1 MTMND
6 EKTNDIL
13 YEGELQLGD
22 KTIQCYVLEDGTR
35 ALSKSEMQRALGVI
49 GNEPAQRSSKRLD
62 EILSS
67 KQVSRFISEDL
78 MSSKL
83 STIDAAWKGTSIKLY
98 DALALPEL
106 CEVMLKVRDY
116 AAQNNIELGARQKAV
131 IAEADILIRSL
142 AKVGIIALIDEATGY
157 QHEREQDELQKILK
171 AYIAEELL
179 PWQKRF
185 PDVFYQELFRLNGW
199 NYTVRGIKR
208 RPGIIGKWTNKLI
221 YEQLP
226 PGVLAEL
233 KRVTPKSA
241 RLHQSLTADIGQPE
255 LAAQITQ
262 VVTIFRLSDNMGQMW
277 SNFNKLQ
284 SRQAGQLELPFEF
297 DENGHTLPS
306 SDDGEDAQN

>member
-1 MTMND
+1 M
-6 EKTNDIL
+6 
-13 YEGELQLGD
+13 
-22 KTIQCYVLEDGTR
+22 
-35 ALSKSEMQRALGVI
+35 
-49 GNEPAQRSSKRLD
+49 
-62 EILSS
+62 
-67 KQVSRFISEDL
+67 SEDML
-78 MSSKL
+78 SSKL
-83 STIDAAWKGTSIKLY
+83 STIDAVWKGTLIKLY

-157 QHEREQDELQKILK
+157 QHEREKDELQKILK

-199 NYTVRGIKR
+199 DYTVRGIKR

-226 PGVLAEL
+226 PGVLDEL
-233 KRVTPKSA
+233 KRRTPKSA

-306 SDDGEDAQN
+306 SDDEPNMSEAE

>member
-1 MTMND
+1 MND
-6 EKTNDIL
+6 EKNNDIL

-22 KTIQCYVLEDGTR
+22 KTIHCYVLEDGTR

-83 STIDAAWKGTSIKLY
+83 STIDAVWKGTSIKLY

-306 SDDGEDAQN
+306 SDDEPNKHETE